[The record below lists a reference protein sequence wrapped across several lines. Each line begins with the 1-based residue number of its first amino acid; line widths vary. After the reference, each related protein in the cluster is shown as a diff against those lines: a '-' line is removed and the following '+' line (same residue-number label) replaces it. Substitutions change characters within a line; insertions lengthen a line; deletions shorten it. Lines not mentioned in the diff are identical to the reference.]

1 MFYERLKAVCKER
14 GTNVSS
20 MLADLGLST
29 GNTGYWKKG
38 QLPKG
43 DVLAAIADYLQ
54 TSIDYLIFGEYRCNL
69 NAEQLRLLE
78 LYEATPD
85 YAKYKVM
92 CDFEDIVSRELE
104 KQQAKRS
111 RSGGNTDSS
120 KNN

>member
-1 MFYERLKAVCKER
+1 MFYDRLKAVCKER
-14 GTNVSS
+14 GTTVTA
-20 MLADLGLST
+20 MLKELGLST
-29 GNTGYWKKG
+29 GGTGYWKKG

-69 NAEQLRLLE
+69 NAEQLHLLE

-85 YAKYKVM
+85 YAKYKVL
-92 CDFEDIVSRELE
+92 CDFEDTVSRELE

-120 KNN
+120 KIN